1 MTALSRRRLYATW
14 AMLLALDVA
23 IQVTMK
29 LAGDRL
35 HGIPPGWDWAV
46 AALSS
51 WLVWVSL
58 AGYVATF
65 VLWLAILHSSSLSA
79 AFPATALVYVFVPL
93 AGWVLLR
100 CLPSSLGFRQFSDL
114 RLWRMRWCPLYR
126 TKPKGCAICSAIR
139 FACLPARYWQWL
151 ATALRSLPRA
161 NGRGG
166 YLPPGGRSSILPF
179 AGLPY
184 SLGLHSAR
192 TECNR

>member
-93 AGWVLLR
+93 AGWVLL
-100 CLPSSLGFRQFSDL
+100 GEKFS
-114 RLWRMRWCPLYR
+114 P
-126 TKPKGCAICSAIR
+126 
-139 FACLPARYWQWL
+139 WQAAGIGLIL
-151 ATALRSLPRA
+151 AGVILQRDTA
-161 NGRGG
+161 
-166 YLPPGGRSSILPF
+166 PPG
-179 AGLPY
+179 
-184 SLGLHSAR
+184 
-192 TECNR
+192 